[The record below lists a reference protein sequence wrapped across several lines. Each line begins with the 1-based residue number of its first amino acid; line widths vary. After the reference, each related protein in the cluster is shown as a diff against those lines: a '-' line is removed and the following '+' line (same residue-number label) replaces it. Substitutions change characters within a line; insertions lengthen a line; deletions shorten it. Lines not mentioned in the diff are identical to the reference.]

1 MRLETI
7 KENVLAL
14 VVALLLAF
22 VVVFVINNTDFLKA
36 DIMSTQNNTNSV
48 NSDVSYSS
56 QDWFLTLKS
65 QKDFEGVMTISF
77 YISYNPEQIAVNKD
91 LIYSDFDYALW
102 NAGEGRINVI
112 LSNIWAIKADDEL
125 LSVEIQEDET
135 NFNISDV
142 VVSFTDWTTE
152 NLSVNTR

>member
-36 DIMSTQNNTNSV
+36 DIMSAPNNTNNI
-48 NSDVSYSS
+48 NSDVSYSA
-56 QDWFLTLKS
+56 QDWFLSLKS

-77 YISYNPEQIAVNKD
+77 YISYNPEQITVNKD

-102 NAGEGRINVI
+102 NAGEWRINVI
-112 LSNIWAIKADDEL
+112 LSNIWAIKVDDEL
-125 LSVEIQEDET
+125 LSVKTDEDET
-135 NFNISDV
+135 NINISDV

-152 NLSVNTR
+152 NLSINTR